1 MSCISSL
8 IVSCSCDKLTKLEQS
23 DLEKLP
29 MVLASDVMLIKTFGM
44 VGDASKEEDKK
55 EEEQVHDDESD
66 DDSGKP

>member
-1 MSCISSL
+1 LS
-8 IVSCSCDKLTKLEQS
+8 KLEQS

-55 EEEQVHDDESD
+55 QEVQVDDDESD